1 MECANA
7 AKNNSPVSKALN
19 PKKITSNA
27 EPKKINQFSKNIYH
41 GKRNFISDN
50 NQGTG

>member
-7 AKNNSPVSKALN
+7 AKNNCPVGKALN
-19 PKKITSNA
+19 PKITSNA
-27 EPKKINQFSKNIYH
+27 EPKKINEFSKNIYH

-50 NQGTG
+50 NQRTG